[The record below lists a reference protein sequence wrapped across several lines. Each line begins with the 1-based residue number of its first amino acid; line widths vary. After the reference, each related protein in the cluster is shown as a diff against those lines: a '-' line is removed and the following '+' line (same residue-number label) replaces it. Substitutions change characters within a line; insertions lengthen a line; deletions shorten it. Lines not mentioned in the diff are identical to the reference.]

1 MKLRQTGPVSKNFPY
16 NLSIQASGSG
26 SELTAIPF
34 PGGSRCHPG
43 IDPLAGRRLWNIQIC
58 QAPRSEVRYDE

>member
-1 MKLRQTGPVSKNFPY
+1 MKPRQAGLVSKNLPY

-34 PGGSRCHPG
+34 PGGSRCQLASTFGRKVVLEHSNLPG
-43 IDPLAGRRLWNIQIC
+43 AK
-58 QAPRSEVRYDE
+58 E